1 MIEDT
6 IWNNEKTF
14 VTGPLSNLDISSSSK
29 IIYDYSEFPAIF
41 KYQDSVVLDFKSNN
55 KDFNYTVNDV
65 NNGNGKLKYSIGLLT
80 LDELLLIKISNRSYL
95 YNGLDWLS
103 MTPLR
108 FYTSTNSLS
117 MVYVCSYNLC
127 NGSSASS
134 SYYVRPSIVLRNDVI
149 INKGDGSVSNPYVVD
164 TSGN

>member
-1 MIEDT
+1 
-6 IWNNEKTF
+6 
-14 VTGPLSNLDISSSSK
+14 
-29 IIYDYSEFPAIF
+29 
-41 KYQDSVVLDFKSNN
+41 
-55 KDFNYTVNDV
+55 
-65 NNGNGKLKYSIGLLT
+65 
-80 LDELLLIKISNRSYL
+80 
-95 YNGLDWLS
+95 
-103 MTPLR
+103 
-108 FYTSTNSLS
+108 